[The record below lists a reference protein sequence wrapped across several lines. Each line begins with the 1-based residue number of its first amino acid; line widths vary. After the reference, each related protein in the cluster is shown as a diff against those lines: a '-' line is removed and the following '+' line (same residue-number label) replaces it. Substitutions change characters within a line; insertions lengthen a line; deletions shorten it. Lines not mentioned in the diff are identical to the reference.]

1 MAGVAALEP
10 YIGKEDPNTLFELIE
25 ELAEGSFGTVYKVF
39 SFVCNCNSYVWGGG
53 GGRRY
58 HKVK

>member
-25 ELAEGSFGTVYKVF
+25 ELAEGSFGTVYKVYNHILFFF
-39 SFVCNCNSYVWGGG
+39 SSPLHV
-53 GGRRY
+53 
-58 HKVK
+58 

>member
-25 ELAEGSFGTVYKVF
+25 ELAEGSFGTVYKVLF
-39 SFVCNCNSYVWGGG
+39 CIVYL
-53 GGRRY
+53 RY
-58 HKVK
+58 HIFYFHPILCMQ